1 MISMPLA
8 LAVLVLIQTDAP
20 TVSMLVS
27 FGAGFSDDEG
37 PGVTAQTQTAL
48 INANSA
54 FPLRTWLESAFAAG
68 ASLKTSLSP
77 RQANFVLSA
86 PREEFAVLASPLVA
100 ALLGPRL
107 SASAFAALR
116 GHAPPGGSLASDTQL
131 LMHQIEPLVLAGSSP
146 RFLGKPTWREFDEV
160 QEYLR
165 AHFTPANATIVV
177 VGGFEPVKVRA
188 LFRASGGTRRTYRR
202 MSTIAGAHAQVPS
215 RLKLHLI
222 GYPLPELSP
231 VDAAATR
238 VIERRLYVELT
249 KKLRENGVAYS
260 IDVTPT
266 LTPWF
271 DGLLLVVPVFD
282 ESGLDL
288 EPYITGLLSSTVHR
302 PVSKEELESLVLAV
316 KLEDEVAARDPS
328 SFVWQ
333 LATGRALAAWLS
345 PEYRTAL
352 DALLPEQVEKAAA
365 VLFQN
370 ERKRFYIQFG
380 VQR

>member
-1 MISMPLA
+1 
-8 LAVLVLIQTDAP
+8 
-20 TVSMLVS
+20 
-27 FGAGFSDDEG
+27 
-37 PGVTAQTQTAL
+37 
-48 INANSA
+48 
-54 FPLRTWLESAFAAG
+54 
-68 ASLKTSLSP
+68 
-77 RQANFVLSA
+77 
-86 PREEFAVLASPLVA
+86 
-100 ALLGPRL
+100 
-107 SASAFAALR
+107 
-116 GHAPPGGSLASDTQL
+116 
-131 LMHQIEPLVLAGSSP
+131 
-146 RFLGKPTWREFDEV
+146 
-160 QEYLR
+160 
-165 AHFTPANATIVV
+165 
-177 VGGFEPVKVRA
+177 
-188 LFRASGGTRRTYRR
+188 

-328 SFVWQ
+328 SFVWR
-333 LATGRALAAWLS
+333 LATGRAIVAWLS

-352 DALLPEQVEKAAA
+352 DTLLPEQVEKAAA

-380 VQR
+380 AQR